1 LKNKRLI
8 LVGALILIGASG
20 LSAKSTLLTI
30 LTDMFNQISIKPQE
44 QGSMTDFPIGM
55 VNTMGQEIEDPND
68 RFSWLMQE
76 MDPITQTKNPFKIVD
91 ISIEN
96 GEQKFNTYCA
106 VCHGTSTDYNQEGFA
121 KTKVN
126 DLGMIAPPL
135 LLVSPTLTDGYIYKK
150 SQYGGAVMPPL
161 GYATT
166 EKDRWDIVNY
176 IRELEKK

>member
-1 LKNKRLI
+1 MKNKILI
-8 LVGALILIGASG
+8 LLGLLILISASG

-44 QGSMTDFPIGM
+44 RGSMTDFPIGM

-68 RFSWLMQE
+68 RFSWLIKE
-76 MDPITQTKNPFKIVD
+76 MDTNTQTKNPFKITEK
-91 ISIEN
+91 SIEN
-96 GEQKFNTYCA
+96 GKQKFNTYCA
-106 VCHGTSTDYNQEGFA
+106 VCHGTNTDYNEEGFA
-121 KTKVN
+121 KTKIN
-126 DLGMIAPPL
+126 ELGMIAPPL
-135 LLVSPTLTDGYIYKK
+135 LLLSPTLTDGYIYKK

-166 EKDRWDIVNY
+166 ENDRWDIINY